1 MRNLNST
8 KYIVVFCSVV
18 CLVCSIFVA
27 GAAVLLK
34 DKQEINAVLDRQKK
48 VLVVAGLLAENAQ
61 VKPDEIQ
68 RLYKTHI
75 RGRVVDLATGE
86 IDPKADAAT
95 YDLAAVLSDNNASRP
110 AEGAEVSITGLT
122 RIPKKGLVFEVVFG
136 DTVEMVVLPIQGK
149 GLWSTLLGYLAIDSN
164 GNTIRGI
171 TFYKHGETPGLG
183 GEVDNPSWKA
193 VWSGRKAYNEKGE
206 PAITVIKGPAGGAAV
221 APHKVDGLSGATITG
236 NGVTKFVQFW
246 LGAKGYGPFLAR
258 LQKGGVK
265 S

>member
-18 CLVCSIFVA
+18 CFVCSIFVA

-34 DKQEINAVLDRQKK
+34 EKQEANAVLDRQTKI
-48 VLVVAGLLAENAQ
+48 LVVAGLLAENAK
-61 VKPDEIQ
+61 VKPAEVE
-68 RLYKTHI
+68 RLYTTHI
-75 RGRVVDLATGE
+75 RGRVIDLASGE
-86 IDPKADAAT
+86 IDAKADPAT
-95 YDLAAVLSDNNASRP
+95 YDLAAVLADDATSVKATP
-110 AEGAEVSITGLT
+110 EEITVTGLA
-122 RIPKKGLVFEVVFG
+122 RIPKKALVFEVVFG
-136 DTVEMVVLPIQGK
+136 DSVEMLVLPIQGK
-149 GLWSTLLGYLAIDSN
+149 GLWSTLMGYLAIDRN

-193 VWSGRKAYNEKGE
+193 VWSGRKAYNAKCE
-206 PAITVIKGPAGGAAV
+206 PAIAVVKGKAGSAAD
-221 APHKVDGLSGATITG
+221 APNKIDGLSGATITG

-246 LGAKGYGPFLAR
+246 LGAKGFGPFMAR
-258 LQKGGVK
+258 LQKGGEK

>member
-8 KYIVVFCSVV
+8 KYIVGFCTVV

-34 DKQEINAVLDRQKK
+34 DKQEANAVLDRQTKI
-48 VLVVAGLLAENAQ
+48 LVVAGILAEDAK
-61 VKPDEIQ
+61 VKPAEVD
-68 RLYKTHI
+68 RLYTTHI

-86 IDPKADAAT
+86 VDAKADPASFDMVAILADDATSIAAT
-95 YDLAAVLSDNNASRP
+95 P
-110 AEGAEVSITGLT
+110 EEIGITGLT
-122 RIPKKGLVFEVVFG
+122 RLPKKALVFEVTFG
-136 DTVEMVVLPIQGK
+136 ESVEMVVLPIQGK
-149 GLWSTLLGYLAIDSN
+149 GLWSTLYGYLAIDSN

-206 PAITVIKGPAGGAAV
+206 PAIEVIKGKAPGAAV
-221 APHKVDGLSGATITG
+221 APNKVDGLSGSTITS
-236 NGVTKFVQFW
+236 NGVTKFTRFW
-246 LGAKGYGPFLAR
+246 LGAKAYGPFLAR
-258 LQKGGVK
+258 LQKGVK